1 MATKYYSPFDA
12 AQEVGE
18 KEYKALKEDFDA
30 TQSQKQVPAP
40 VPPPTSPVVST
51 TDLRDQEAG
60 VKAKAGEG
68 LKSLADFDMMS
79 SELVSSLNKI
89 QPYSTTVEGAAAKTE
104 LEQMRKKLGITTPEE
119 EDRIKQAGVA
129 EGAKYDPLIEDAKSQ
144 KKQGLAKSV
153 VAGGERGGFMNT
165 QIAGV
170 SALAPTEGGNFIG
183 SGGELNQ
190 IQGIYDRN
198 ISTIQAAKI
207 AAISQA
213 QAAARQALRTGK
225 ETDYK
230 LFADAYDRAQQSS
243 REELALVNE
252 KAQAIAN
259 FETMKKARINTAFD
273 ELSKVSEAGVEIP
286 EDLKV
291 LLDENYGEGF
301 VDKYKEI
308 LKTQQE
314 EATEEKLIKSQKTL
328 VDMLSKIPENQTF
341 KIGDIEYTGMKETDP
356 KKGLYS
362 FTETSANGT
371 VTQVVTRLNPETGKM
386 EIVGQL
392 NLGPIG
398 KPMRSGG
405 GGGDDD
411 GTDDFDYAVELLGL
425 NPDASDEEIRVQL
438 LRDTKLGISEVNAL
452 LDNREAYKTELK
464 SSGVSGSW

>member
-12 AQEVGE
+12 TQEVGE
-18 KEYKALKEDFDA
+18 LEYKALQEDFAA
-30 TQSQKQVPAP
+30 TQRNAQPSAP
-40 VPPPTSPVVST
+40 VPPPNTPVAST
-51 TDLRDQEAG
+51 TGLREQEAG
-60 VKAKAGEG
+60 VKASAAEG
-68 LKSLADFDMMS
+68 LKSIADFDTMS
-79 SELVSSLNKI
+79 SELVGSLSKI
-89 QPYSTTVEGAAAKTE
+89 QPYSMTAEGAAAKTQ
-104 LEQMRKKLGITTPEE
+104 LEQMRKNLGITTELE
-119 EDRIKQAGVA
+119 QEQIRQAGAA
-129 EGAKYDPLIEDAKSQ
+129 EGAKYDPLIEEARAS

-170 SALAPTEGGNFIG
+170 SALAPTEGGNFVG

-198 ISTIQAAKI
+198 INNIQAAKI

-213 QAAARQALRTGK
+213 QAAARQAIRTGK

-230 LFADAYDRAQQSS
+230 LFQDAYDRAQQSS

-252 KAQAIAN
+252 KAQAISN
-259 FETMKKARINTAFD
+259 FETMKKARVNTALD
-273 ELSKVSEAGVEIP
+273 ELSTITKTGTEIP
-286 EDLKV
+286 EELASV
-291 LLDENYGEGF
+291 LDGNYGEGF
-301 VDKYKEI
+301 TSKYKEL

-314 EATEEKLIKSQKTL
+314 AQSEEDLIKSQKTL
-328 VDMLSKIPENQTF
+328 VDMLSKIPEDRTF
-341 KIGDIEYTGMKETDP
+341 KIGDVEYTGMKETDP

-371 VTQVVTRLNPETGKM
+371 VTQVVTRLNPESGKM

-392 NLGPIG
+392 NLGAIG
-398 KPMRSGG
+398 KPMKSSSNSG
-405 GGGDDD
+405 DPK

-452 LDNREAYKTELK
+452 LDNREAYKTELN